1 MNANEVIDH
10 LGRALAEVKKQGQE
24 VVSVTALVSYLA
36 NLKEHVEK
44 VGELDRIELD
54 AAHASFQ
61 AEHERNLAHYDAQQ
75 KHSVEMLRSVFAYGQ
90 AALKSS
96 ILINGG
102 AAVALLA
109 FIGKIWSEETG
120 QAAVNALTSA
130 LVFFGFGVL
139 AGAIGTGA
147 TYFSQLSY
155 ASSWIKTGV
164 GFHILTILIVS
175 AAYVL
180 FGLGSYEAYESF
192 LKHLSPSP

>member
-1 MNANEVIDH
+1 MNAKEVIDD
-10 LGRALAEVKKQGQE
+10 LGRALAQVKEQGQK
-24 VVSVTALVSYLA
+24 VVSVAALESYLA
-36 NLKEHVEK
+36 DLKGHVEK
-44 VGELDRIELD
+44 SGELDRIKLD
-54 AAHASFQ
+54 SDLASFR

-75 KHSVEMLRSVFAYGQ
+75 KHSVEMIRSVFAYGQ

-102 AAVALLA
+102 AAAALLA

-130 LVFFGFGVL
+130 LVLFSFGVL
-139 AGAIGTGA
+139 AGAIGTAA
-147 TYFSQLSY
+147 TYLSQLSY
-155 ASSWIKTGV
+155 ASSWNKTGV
-164 GFHILTILIVS
+164 GFHVLTILIVA